1 MNRKTFPKSLQRA
14 RGVTLIELMIALVLG
29 LLVVAAAIGIFLS
42 NKQVFRT
49 TDNLSRMQE
58 NARIGFELMARDLR
72 MAGASA
78 CSRKIPIVNV
88 LKPNS
93 AYGTDW
99 STGVRGYEQ
108 GESFAA
114 AAFGTAAGDRVT
126 GTDAIDL
133 RSVRSEEHTLNS
145 SH

>member
-1 MNRKTFPKSLQRA
+1 
-14 RGVTLIELMIALVLG
+14 
-29 LLVVAAAIGIFLS
+29 
-42 NKQVFRT
+42 
-49 TDNLSRMQE
+49 
-58 NARIGFELMARDLR
+58 

-78 CSRKIPIVNV
+78 CSREIPIVNG
-88 LKPNS
+88 LKPKS

-133 RSVRSEEHTLNS
+133 RSVQGGEVTVTDHNPSSDQFKVNTVNHGLADGDIVMVCDYAQASIFQVTNASSAERSVGKECVRTCSARWSQYN
-145 SH
+145 

>member
-1 MNRKTFPKSLQRA
+1 
-14 RGVTLIELMIALVLG
+14 
-29 LLVVAAAIGIFLS
+29 
-42 NKQVFRT
+42 
-49 TDNLSRMQE
+49 
-58 NARIGFELMARDLR
+58 

-78 CSRKIPIVNV
+78 CSREIPIVNV

-108 GESFAA
+108 GESLAA
-114 AAFGTAAGDRVT
+114 DAFGTAAGDRVT

-133 RSVRSEEHTLNS
+133 RSVQGGAVTVTDQNQNS
-145 SH
+145 AQFKVNTVNHVLTYGDIVMGCDYGK